1 MKKILI
7 LITIILF
14 VFSSHAFADENI
26 KVILDGKEINFLDVK
41 PTIIKGSTMVPLRK
55 IFEELEVDV
64 TFDKESNKIISKKD
78 YLDITL
84 KLGSNIAKLNNKE
97 IKLNSKPIIK
107 NKRVLVPVRFISESL
122 GAKVTFDD
130 LTNKVIIS
138 SPPKDTLVG
147 ITKYEALKDL
157 INLLDIKKEVP
168 VSSEDK
174 DIYIYLAKE
183 NNLIKDDIN
192 FNNYITKEELKL
204 MFIRG
209 IGYNNKLNTEKISD
223 SPCTEMY
230 LKMYEKIKKPLD
242 SLHGFYAIKSYPQR
256 NLISEFDSIGFGWSQ
271 FVFNGEDVEL
281 SIDKENS
288 FYLPEGAYDLVDNTK
303 DEDIIAN
310 LTVYASNRVKNK
322 SGIGLIEHIIKDKE
336 SIENYVDSIVDNLK
350 VREKGKNI
358 KFNGVIIDFEDIKSE
373 KLKGNYNMF
382 LKTLNKELDKK
393 DKLLYVML
401 QPNKYYKGYDYKTIG
416 NISDKVILM
425 AHDYQPKKEKDLNIY
440 NINEDFYDIESPLAP
455 IKNNFN
461 KDFDVYSALEE
472 ITNKETGIEDKDKI
486 FLQLSLGAS
495 QWRRHNNKENI
506 KIESI
511 QTTLE
516 KVRTRMEKQRDKD
529 DLNIQ
534 YNKEYQAPFLTY
546 YDESNDIDNI
556 IWYEDSRSIQ
566 SKINLAKLF
575 DIRGISLWRL
585 GMIPEYEEDFG
596 YLNIWDTILKNYEN
610 NN

>member
-1 MKKILI
+1 MKRVLI
-7 LITIILF
+7 LIIIILF
-14 VFSSHAFADENI
+14 VFSSHAFADDSI
-26 KVILDGKEINFLDVK
+26 KVILDGKEINFSDAK
-41 PTIIKGSTMVPLRK
+41 PTIIKGNTMVPLRK
-55 IFEELEVDV
+55 MFEELGVDV

-78 YLDITL
+78 YLNITL
-84 KLGSNIAKLNNKE
+84 KLGSDLAKLNDKE

-107 NKRVLVPVRFISESL
+107 NKRVLIPVRFISESL
-122 GAKVTFDD
+122 KAKVTFDD
-130 LTNKVIIS
+130 LTNKVKIS
-138 SPPKDTLVG
+138 SPSKDTLVG

-157 INLLDIKKEVP
+157 INLLEIKKEVP
-168 VSSEDK
+168 VSSENK

-204 MFIRG
+204 MFIRAV
-209 IGYNNKLNTEKISD
+209 GYNNKLNTKKISD
-223 SPCTEMY
+223 SPCTKMY

-242 SLHGFYAIKSYPQR
+242 NLHGFYAIKSYSQR
-256 NLISEFDSIGFGWSQ
+256 DLISEFDSIGFGWSQ

-281 SIDKENS
+281 SMDKENS

-310 LTVYASNRVKNK
+310 LTVYASNRVKNE

-336 SIENYVDSIVDNLK
+336 TIENYVDSIVNNLK

-373 KLKGNYNMF
+373 KLKSNYNMF

-401 QPNKYYKGYDYKTIG
+401 QPNKYYKGYDYKTMG

-425 AHDYQPKKEKDLNIY
+425 AHDYQPKKENDLNIY
-440 NINEDFYDIESPLAP
+440 NINENFYDIESPLAP

-486 FLQLSLGAS
+486 ILQLSLGAS

-506 KIESI
+506 KIETI

-516 KVRTRMEKQRDKD
+516 KVRTRMEKQKDKD

-546 YDESNDIDNI
+546 YDKTNDIDNI

-585 GMIPEYEEDFG
+585 GMIPEYKEDFG
-596 YLNIWDTILKNYEN
+596 FLNIWDTILKNYEN